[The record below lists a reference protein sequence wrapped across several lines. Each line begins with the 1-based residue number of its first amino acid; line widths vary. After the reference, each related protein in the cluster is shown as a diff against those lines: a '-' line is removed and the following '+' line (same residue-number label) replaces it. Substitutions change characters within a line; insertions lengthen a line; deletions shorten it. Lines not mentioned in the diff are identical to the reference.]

1 MANGKKLFANRKH
14 KSLKH
19 HTSDD
24 KRFNL
29 LHTTQMYF
37 AEQGSTCIKGTPIVV
52 SSSKRDEIK
61 VRCSCCVKIIKPSA
75 LNGDLT
81 EAVDI
86 YCEFIDTHT
95 IDT

>member
-1 MANGKKLFANRKH
+1 MANGKKLFANRKR
-14 KSLKH
+14 KPLIH

-29 LHTTQMYF
+29 LHSTQMYF
-37 AEQGSTCIKGTPIVV
+37 AEQDSLCIERTPIVV
-52 SSSKRDEIK
+52 SSSKKNEIT
-61 VRCSCCVKIIKPSA
+61 VRCSCCVKKINVSNI
-75 LNGDLT
+75 T

-86 YCEFIDTHT
+86 YYEFFDNHT